1 MTYRFANSQND
12 LITDGNGKF
21 IPCVPGNSDYDR
33 IVSEGLLGDVL
44 PYEAPAETPR
54 EPTRAEKLEA
64 ALVAKGIFT
73 KEEIEALIA
82 P

>member
-1 MTYRFANSQND
+1 MIYANPDNSIID
-12 LITDGNGKF
+12 AGNGAI

-33 IVSEGLLGDVL
+33 IVRDGLLGDVL
-44 PYEAPAETPR
+44 PYEAPAETLR